1 MIKHRHAFRAGV
13 LLALLLAYLPT
24 SMAAAMQHAFLVQNS
39 GWMEPFYSDAN
50 SQLKPLVG
58 AVATTVARPG
68 DTLTV
73 AAFNQQSPG
82 NASPQVIYQGTD
94 AAQATAALR
103 PLQVARKGSG
113 ALADTD
119 FREAIAATIAGPF
132 HARPGILWI
141 FTNNR
146 NSPGNDPDTVKRNRE
161 FYDLVHVDPSITRS
175 LAFPLKMPVKGAH
188 YQATGLMVYA
198 LAYGEP
204 AATHLQALVDDG
216 TLGRVF
222 TAAPARLKPLDR
234 DAVRIVPRGVS
245 NSGNVKAS
253 LAADGRTLVFDIG
266 ASDEV
271 TRINL
276 KAALENLFF
285 PYQIASARV
294 TGTLHAGGTSLPV
307 PVSLQTLDD
316 LAPGK
321 AAEVVLDLPV
331 PQGQVPSP
339 WSWAALSAMGKQVT
353 VPATVEIA
361 LDQQQL
367 RISDDFRQ
375 NLAALFPGD
384 PLSDVFVPPATI
396 QASTARIPIA
406 LRVQYPLLPVLLV
419 VGAALLLVV
428 ALALLAMLSGR
439 TARHDIVV
447 DGYKRTVAVKAFAT
461 LEIRD
466 LHGNYAGR
474 IKRGLGRPKVID
486 LAEGHSISTAGR

>member
-1 MIKHRHAFRAGV
+1 MMKSRHAFRACA
-13 LLALLLAYLPT
+13 LLALLLAHLPAG
-24 SMAAAMQHAFLVQNS
+24 MAAGMQHAFLVQNS

-73 AAFNQQSPG
+73 AAFNQQSQG
-82 NASPQVIYQGTD
+82 NASPQVIYEGADPT
-94 AAQATAALR
+94 QATIALR

-204 AATHLQALVDDG
+204 AATHLQALVEDG

-253 LAADGRTLVFDIG
+253 LAADGKTLVFDIG

-294 TGTLHAGGTSLPV
+294 AGTLHAGGTSLPV
-307 PVSLQTLDD
+307 PVSLQTLDE
-316 LAPGK
+316 LAPGQ

-367 RISDDFRQ
+367 RISDDFRR
-375 NLAALFPGD
+375 NLATLFPGD

-419 VGAALLLVV
+419 VGGALLLVV
-428 ALALLAMLSGR
+428 ALAMLAMLAGR
-439 TARHDIVV
+439 TARHDIMV
-447 DGYKRTVAVKAFAT
+447 DGYKRTVAMKAFAT
-461 LEIRD
+461 LEVRD

-474 IKRGLGRPKVID
+474 IKRSLGRPRVID
-486 LAEGHSISTAGR
+486 VAEGHSVASAAR

>member
-1 MIKHRHAFRAGV
+1 MIKPRHALRACV
-13 LLALLLAYLPT
+13 LLTLLLAQLPT
-24 SMAAAMQHAFLVQNS
+24 GMAAAMQHAFLVQNS
-39 GWMEPFYSDAN
+39 GWMEPFYSDTD
-50 SQLKPLVG
+50 SRLKPLVG
-58 AVATTVARPG
+58 AVATTVTRPG
-68 DTLTV
+68 DTVTV
-73 AAFNQQSPG
+73 AAFNQQTPG
-82 NASPQVIYQGTD
+82 NTSPQVIYEGTD
-94 AAQATAALR
+94 ATQTAAALR
-103 PLQVARKGSG
+103 PLQLARKDSG

-119 FREAIAATIAGPF
+119 FRQAIAATIAGPF

-161 FYDLVHVDPSITRS
+161 FYDLVHIDPSITRS
-175 LAFPLKMPVKGAH
+175 LAFPLKMPVKGVH

-204 AATHLQALVDDG
+204 AAAHLQTLVDDG

-245 NSGNVKAS
+245 NSSNVKAS
-253 LAADGRTLVFDIG
+253 LAADGRTLVFDIS

-285 PYQIASARV
+285 PYQIASAKV
-294 TGTLHAGGTSLPV
+294 TGTLHAGGASLPV

-321 AAEVVLDLPV
+321 ATEVVLDLPV

-339 WSWAALSAMGKQVT
+339 LSWAALSAMGKQVT

-375 NLAALFPGD
+375 NLATLFPGD

-419 VGAALLLVV
+419 VSGALLLIV
-428 ALALLAMLSGR
+428 ALALLAVLSGR
-439 TARHDIVV
+439 TARHDIMVN
-447 DGYKRTVAVKAFAT
+447 GYKRTVAMKAFAT

-466 LHGNYAGR
+466 LHGNYVGK
-474 IKRGLGRPKVID
+474 IKRGLGRPQVID
-486 LAEGHSISTAGR
+486 LAEGHSISTAVR